1 MEVCSSIRIE
11 FQTRALVEPPKKGAR
26 HKIATIRS
34 ILESFGVVKAM
45 QADRLDCGKVTGLGA
60 AGLGGGCPRG
70 PVARHSRQRRCTRSP
85 QPAERTWRRNV
96 PRTRCPTSVGHAL
109 RAPERAILTGFVLG
123 PSNPRLARPARQPD
137 FTGDRH
143 RIPWT
148 RRSVLSIAAPG
159 EPLHGPDVRR
169 RGGQPQNRRR
179 RPGNFG
185 FAGRRRRTSGRQ
197 ESRTQ
202 PSASIDSFRPALGT
216 PAMKQRLAT
225 EAKSAPLRRERFQAT
240 LRRGSGSR

>member
-1 MEVCSSIRIE
+1 MY
-11 FQTRALVEPPKKGAR
+11 PKTLRTAQEAQERSTPQNREDKEYTGILRSRKGDASR
-26 HKIATIRS
+26 R
-34 ILESFGVVKAM
+34 
-45 QADRLDCGKVTGLGA
+45 
-60 AGLGGGCPRG
+60 AGLWESYRSRRRRAWRTLSKG
-70 PVARHSRQRRCTRSP
+70 PSGSALSTAPLHATATTCRANLATL
-85 QPAERTWRRNV
+85 NV
-96 PRTRCPTSVGHAL
+96 PRTRRPTSAGHAL
-109 RAPERAILTGFVLG
+109 RAPEREILTGFVLG

-202 PSASIDSFRPALGT
+202 PSASIDSFRPALCT
-216 PAMKQRLAT
+216 PAMKQRLAM
-225 EAKSAPLRRERFQAT
+225 EAKSAPLRREKFQAT